1 MTPRGRA
8 RVVDNIWGSETDPEH
23 PSAEE
28 PQMRVITTLAPSMK
42 PERGT
47 MLHRVSVLF
56 NGGCSTKAPNDALPT
71 SVDTSCESQPL
82 LFALRVF
89 VLNQQAHT

>member
-42 PERGT
+42 PERGKT
-47 MLHRVSVLF
+47 LHRVFVLF
-56 NGGCSTKAPNDALPT
+56 NGGCSTKALNDTVPT
-71 SVDTSCESQPL
+71 SVDTSCESQSS
-82 LFALRVF
+82 LFALRVL
-89 VLNQQAHT
+89 VVNQEAHT